1 MHRENFFIR
10 TLLMFSSFL
19 LGATLVYFFH
29 ILQSGIVQ
37 RCYITATVLLA
48 AWIGAKVGD
57 ARTAIFWKCLSAW
70 VIYSNIFFDMHTH
83 WNGYPRLFRHLLLA
97 LVPWL
102 IIYGKMDYALCQL
115 YFWVVIVA
123 IPDIS
128 SNVYGNAI
136 MSEIKI
142 FICCVLIIVRFRK
155 KSLQEAM
162 MVENYAWVFFIHD
175 ALIWLACIQFV
186 SDWRTKHQ
194 KETLPVVAVASPPK
208 PEKKRVINES
218 DFNILQ
224 RR

>member
-1 MHRENFFIR
+1 
-10 TLLMFSSFL
+10 
-19 LGATLVYFFH
+19 
-29 ILQSGIVQ
+29 
-37 RCYITATVLLA
+37 
-48 AWIGAKVGD
+48 
-57 ARTAIFWKCLSAW
+57 
-70 VIYSNIFFDMHTH
+70 
-83 WNGYPRLFRHLLLA
+83 
-97 LVPWL
+97 
-102 IIYGKMDYALCQL
+102 
-115 YFWVVIVA
+115 
-123 IPDIS
+123 
-128 SNVYGNAI
+128 

-162 MVENYAWVFFIHD
+162 LVENYAWVFFMHD

-194 KETLPVVAVASPPK
+194 KETLPVVAVLSPPK